1 MRILHISD
9 LHRGGSETLKS
20 IWGGPQS
27 ALRKLPEAE
36 QRFDFIV
43 VSGDLSEAAGSAEYD
58 ELLSFSL
65 KTLCTYLHEPE
76 DRRRL
81 IFVPG
86 NHDVNWS
93 ADLGAPLQISA
104 LLESFGGAD
113 RLEKHLR
120 RYREDP
126 ARSGIRQLISKYG
139 HVEWLLLDEAKQANR
154 FNHVQRFFA
163 ELYGESLVHPCRGF
177 DLLDPREGQDWS
189 AHLFPEEQV
198 AFIGFNSCFM
208 NDRYWTGAAISRES
222 IAQATN
228 YLHEHAEGCL
238 RIAVWHH
245 GVHTDSYRP
254 DYLNQADIGELIV
267 SGFQVGFHGHTHKAS
282 SEQLDW
288 LTDRFV
294 IVSTGSL
301 GANQHH
307 RPDAVGRQF
316 SIARLYPH
324 QAYVQVYER
333 GGDIS
338 AYVCK
343 RSRTFS
349 LLSPVEKD
357 HREVTA
363 DLHRRSYQIKAN
375 GTVTVDINLTE
386 FQSPRPVILAEVAP
400 PVLTD
405 ADALSNSPGFE
416 IRRTHL
422 ASEGTI
428 RFTLYPLEYRANELA
443 WSYGAANALPLD
455 RAEVP
460 LYEANLNHRRSP
472 DLSRSGSIIQTHPVA
487 FPCKR
492 LELDFLFESDELT
505 PKSAKAQVERLT
517 QGPGEIFWERVLGE
531 EVRCQLSVEDRR
543 YSLTIEAPIVGY
555 RYGLAFEPKS
565 DGACLDYMP
574 ARIATKLIERCLD
587 DKENPHFLALLFQQA
602 IAGALAAVFEVPSLH
617 GLTWRGLIWDKGQQR
632 LRAAFGSFPNRQWAV
647 SFAYGA
653 GVGGQAFRFNR
664 VCASCQPQPGQR
676 EHATLI
682 SQSWNPEWGELE
694 EDDWAVGVPI
704 IGDSSTHNAI
714 GVVCFEGT
722 NKSEG
727 FGSRLREFANAAL
740 ARRVSGSFWEDFLQ
754 QLSTAV
760 NTGFWQAC
768 ALSKCLGDYQ
778 RYADELIRDLGLGG
792 VATPPPGSPSASST
806 TLSRP

>member
-27 ALRKLPEAE
+27 ALRKLPESE
-36 QRFDFIV
+36 QRFDFVV
-43 VSGDLSEAAGSAEYD
+43 VSGDLSERAHPSEYD
-58 ELLSFSL
+58 ELLDFTQS
-65 KTLCTYLHEPE
+65 TLCAYLREPE

-86 NHDVNWS
+86 NHDVDWS
-93 ADLGAPLQISA
+93 ADLGAPLQLSA
-104 LLESFGGAD
+104 LLESFGGD
-113 RLEKHLR
+113 STLERHLR

-126 ARSGIRQLISKYG
+126 ARSGIRQVISKYG

-154 FNHVQRFFA
+154 FRNVQRFLD
-163 ELYGESLVHPCRGF
+163 ELYGDSLAHPCRRF
-177 DLLDPREGQDWS
+177 DLLDPREGEDWS
-189 AHLFPEEQV
+189 AHVFPEEQV
-198 AFIGFNSCFM
+198 AFVGFNSCFM

-222 IAQATN
+222 IAQATT
-228 YLHEHAEGCL
+228 YLHEQAGGCL

-254 DYLNQADIGELIV
+254 DYLNQADIGELII

-338 AYVCK
+338 AYIRK

-349 LLSPVEKD
+349 LLSPIEKD

-363 DLHRRSYQIKAN
+363 DLHRRRYQVKAN
-375 GTVTVDINLTE
+375 GTVTVDVRLTE

-400 PVLTD
+400 PVLTEAD
-405 ADALSNSPGFE
+405 ADALTNSPGFE
-416 IRRTHL
+416 IRRTHV

-428 RFTLYPLEYRANELA
+428 RFTLYPLEYRANDLS
-443 WSYGAANALPLD
+443 WSYGAANALPLN

-460 LYEANLNHRRSP
+460 LYEADHRRSP
-472 DLSRSGSIIQTHPVA
+472 DPTRAGAIIQTHPIA

-492 LELDFLFESDELT
+492 LELSFHFEGDELS
-505 PKSAKAQVERLT
+505 PKTAYPQVERLT
-517 QGPGEIFWERVLGE
+517 HGPGEIFWERVPAE
-531 EVRCQLSVEDRR
+531 EERCQLAADDTRNIA
-543 YSLTIEAPIVGY
+543 LTIEAPIVGY
-555 RYGLAFEPKS
+555 RYGVAMEPRS
-565 DGACLDYMP
+565 EGTSLDYMP

-587 DKENPHFLALLFQQA
+587 DKEDPHYLALLFHEA
-602 IAGALAAVFEVPSLH
+602 IAGALSAVFEVPSLH
-617 GLTWRGLIWDKGQQR
+617 GLTWRGLIWDNGQRR

-664 VCASCQPQPGQR
+664 VCASCQPLPGLRQ
-676 EHATLI
+676 HPSLL
-682 SQSWNPEWGELE
+682 SQSWSPEWGELQ

-704 IGDSSTHNAI
+704 IGDAGTRNAI

-722 NKSEG
+722 NKSEN

-740 ARRVSGSFWEDFLQ
+740 ARRVSGTFWEGFLQ

-778 RYADELIRDLGLGG
+778 AYADELIGALGLGG
-792 VATPPPGSPSASST
+792 AQTPPEGA
-806 TLSRP
+806 

>member
-1 MRILHISD
+1 MPSRVELVAMRILHISD

-43 VSGDLSEAAGSAEYD
+43 VSGDLSEAATPGEYD
-58 ELLSFSL
+58 ELLDFTLTTLRHYL
-65 KTLCTYLHEPE
+65 KEPE

-86 NHDVNWS
+86 NHDVDWS
-93 ADLGAPLQISA
+93 ADLGAPLQLA
-104 LLESFGGAD
+104 AVLESFGGANI
-113 RLEKHLR
+113 LEGHLR

-126 ARSGIRQLISKYG
+126 ARSGIRQVISKYG
-139 HVEWLLLDEAKQANR
+139 HVEWLRLDEAKQANR
-154 FNHVQRFFA
+154 FSNVQRFLN
-163 ELYGESLVHPCRGF
+163 ELYGNTLAPPCRRF
-177 DLLDPREGQDWS
+177 DLLDPHEGQDWS
-189 AHLFPEEQV
+189 AHVFPEEQV
-198 AFIGFNSCFM
+198 AFVGFNSCFM

-222 IAQATN
+222 IAQATS
-228 YLHEHAEGCL
+228 YLHEHAQGCL
-238 RIAVWHH
+238 PIAVWHH

-254 DYLNQADIGELIV
+254 DYLNQADIGELII

-316 SIARLYPH
+316 SIARIYPH

-338 AYVCK
+338 AYVRK

-349 LLSPVEKD
+349 LLSPIEKD

-363 DLHRRSYQIKAN
+363 DLHRRRYQIKAN
-375 GTVTVDINLTE
+375 GTVTVDVRLTE

-405 ADALSNSPGFE
+405 ADALTNSPGFE
-416 IRRTHL
+416 IRRTQL
-422 ASEGTI
+422 PGYGMI
-428 RFTLYPLEYRANELA
+428 RFTLYPLEYRPNELT
-443 WSYGAANALPLD
+443 WSYGAANALPLS
-455 RAEVP
+455 RAEVG
-460 LYEANLNHRRSP
+460 LYEANHRRSP
-472 DLSRSGSIIQTHPVA
+472 DPSRAGAIIATHPVA

-492 LELDFLFESDELT
+492 LELSYHFESEELA
-505 PKSAKAQVERLT
+505 PVAAHPQVERLT
-517 QGPGEIFWERVLGE
+517 HGPGEPFWERAQAE
-531 EVRCQLSVEDRR
+531 EDRCQLTTTDGRH
-543 YSLTIEAPIVGY
+543 YALTIEAPIVGY
-555 RYGLAFEPKS
+555 RYGVALEPKS
-565 DGACLDYMP
+565 EGTSLDYLP
-574 ARIATKLIERCLD
+574 SRIATKLIESCLD
-587 DKENPHFLALLFQQA
+587 DKENPHYLALLFHEA
-602 IAGALAAVFEVPSLH
+602 IAGALAAVFDVPSLQ
-617 GLTWRGLIWDKGQQR
+617 GLTWRGLIWDAGQGR
-632 LRAAFGSFPNRQWAV
+632 LRVTFGSFPNRQWAV

-676 EHATLI
+676 HPTLLG
-682 SQSWNPEWGELE
+682 QSWNPEWGALR

-704 IGDSSTHNAI
+704 IGDPGTHNAI

-722 NKSEG
+722 NTSEG

-740 ARRVSGSFWEDFLQ
+740 ARRVSGTFWEGFLH

-768 ALSKCLGDYQ
+768 ALSRCLGDYQ
-778 RYADELIRDLGLGG
+778 AYADDLISELGLG
-792 VATPPPGSPSASST
+792 SADN
-806 TLSRP
+806 PAP